1 MDRAWLVR
9 ILSDAGYCVA
19 TAKTGAEA
27 LIMIEAETYHA
38 MLLDMIL
45 PDMIGWDVLH
55 TIRRTGR
62 NQSVPVIVISVINER
77 EVAKGFPVQDYLAKP
92 VSAEKLIQS
101 LHRAEVRP
109 NGTVKKIL
117 IIDDDPKILEIG
129 SAALHSAGYEVVC
142 YISAAQG
149 LVAASEAEFDAVVL
163 DLLMPGID
171 GFEFLERFREIN
183 GCRNT
188 PVIVWTNK
196 DITAEDR
203 DRLKNSAQLITSEAS
218 VGIDAVL
225 RELQLSVGATKL

>member
-1 MDRAWLVR
+1 M
-9 ILSDAGYCVA
+9 
-19 TAKTGAEA
+19 
-27 LIMIEAETYHA
+27 
-38 MLLDMIL
+38 
-45 PDMIGWDVLH
+45 
-55 TIRRTGR
+55 
-62 NQSVPVIVISVINER
+62 
-77 EVAKGFPVQDYLAKP
+77 
-92 VSAEKLIQS
+92 IQS

-171 GFEFLERFREIN
+171 GFEFLDRFREIN

-218 VGIDAVL
+218 VGVDAVL
-225 RELQLSVGATKL
+225 RELQLHVGATKL